1 MKQVHLMK
9 QVDQVLTYTMS
20 LCTLTFLGC
29 SSVERHS
36 VWRNL
41 REGFCLFTSGLQL
54 FAQHL
59 PGWHLIDA
67 IFASSSQ
74 KRFIGKS
81 AVSISLKSPISFL
94 RCGKCLTKLYCSRE
108 CLKEDLRTK
117 HEDACKEESDP
128 RKVKVKDERK
138 VRKEGEKARVEA
150 SSADFMNRLEGTEAG
165 NSLREEFKKISL
177 GPYANSKM

>member
-1 MKQVHLMK
+1 MPN
-9 QVDQVLTYTMS
+9 
-20 LCTLTFLGC
+20 G
-29 SSVERHS
+29 
-36 VWRNL
+36 L
-41 REGFCLFTSGLQL
+41 RL
-54 FAQHL
+54 FALQVS
-59 PGWHLIDA
+59 GWHPIDA
-67 IFASSSQ
+67 IFASNSQ

-81 AVSISLKSPISFL
+81 AVPISQKSPISFL
-94 RCGKCLTKLYCSRE
+94 RCGKCLTKLYCSKE

-138 VRKEGEKARVEA
+138 VRKEAEKARVEE

>member
-1 MKQVHLMK
+1 MP
-9 QVDQVLTYTMS
+9 
-20 LCTLTFLGC
+20 
-29 SSVERHS
+29 
-36 VWRNL
+36 N
-41 REGFCLFTSGLQL
+41 GLQL
-54 FAQHL
+54 LAQHL
-59 PGWHLIDA
+59 SGWHLIDA
-67 IFASSSQ
+67 IFALSSQ
-74 KRFIGKS
+74 RRFTGKS

-94 RCGKCLTKLYCSRE
+94 RCGKCLTKLYCSKA

-150 SSADFMNRLEGTEAG
+150 SSADFMNRLEGTEG

-177 GPYANSKM
+177 GPYADSKM